1 MVWSLEVHSTH
12 RPARHGKVWSPLSES
27 RQWLCN
33 QDHRSEI
40 SGMIRFQVREFF
52 VLKLA
57 GLSMKWLSTYTR
69 LEQTL
74 FCWLQSQVCRTN
86 LGYGTWV
93 PLKLDSS
100 CHMSYQK
107 GLQTMPQRV
116 YNTFSTRN
124 IIPFLVVTIAAS
136 RILALSLNKFSSS
149 RDWYDLYTIYVY
161 VSDLPTWVCQKNG
174 KINNGNV
181 NVQPSWSTMRCW
193 GFPWFSGTKPT
204 MITGAVF
211 KIPSSRIVK
220 IPNIWRTA

>member
-1 MVWSLEVHSTH
+1 MHINCMAIIWPIGSWNCHWISSEMLNQNKWIGGKHAAKAIKNLSIYKLWVVYLQTVANIIELTFWSSPMVWSLEVHSTH

-100 CHMSYQK
+100 CHMSHMSRSKGSTNNATK
-107 GLQTMPQRV
+107 GLQH
-116 YNTFSTRN
+116 
-124 IIPFLVVTIAAS
+124 L
-136 RILALSLNKFSSS
+136 
-149 RDWYDLYTIYVY
+149 
-161 VSDLPTWVCQKNG
+161 
-174 KINNGNV
+174 
-181 NVQPSWSTMRCW
+181 
-193 GFPWFSGTKPT
+193 
-204 MITGAVF
+204 
-211 KIPSSRIVK
+211 
-220 IPNIWRTA
+220 